1 MPKRKLTD
9 QDKQAVIDAKRAEIR
24 ASGQAEIIA
33 DLVVDDE
40 TDESGKPIVRETDET
55 GKPAVRTPTR
65 RIAQ

>member
-9 QDKQAVIDAKRAEIR
+9 QEKQAVIQVKRAEIR

-40 TDESGKPIVRETDET
+40 TDESGNPVVRETDES
-55 GKPAVRTPTR
+55 GKP
-65 RIAQ
+65 